1 MRRGQISSRG
11 REGSQGHLCMHCEKM
26 GLGGAATLRDK
37 SCPLQLQDLAQNPF
51 KNSSQC
57 PPEHCSL

>member
-1 MRRGQISSRG
+1 MRLGQISSRG
-11 REGSQGHLCMHCEKM
+11 REGSQGPLYMHCGKM
-26 GLGGAATLRDK
+26 GLGGAATLRDNM
-37 SCPLQLQDLAQNPF
+37 SLQLQDLAQNPF